1 MALSLDRLTTSVIG
15 FGNAA
20 SGMQA
25 SGVVNAILGGVY
37 MAESQYQKSAKPTSA
52 PKKAASTPKA
62 PQVADGF
69 ANAMG
74 YNDYLLDMDAIGKR
88 TYYAKLVA
96 LLKQYHGAG
105 KEEYRQYYVKLHSLE
120 KEFADEK
127 SKALQTALENQR
139 KKYELAGEAEKKVI
153 QDKIDLIDKEIAA
166 HNKLTETLK
175 EQKEIDYVNAQLKY
189 SNGSQLDS
197 FSRMELTR
205 KRDSLLSAQSEA
217 AYQSSMQAK
226 KEKYQNAM
234 NYASTIFS
242 NLASGTTS
250 NQSIVNNNSRQAN
263 INIVN
268 QALSS
273 AQIAKKVKD
282 EILGGLI

>member
-1 MALSLDRLTTSVIG
+1 
-15 FGNAA
+15 
-20 SGMQA
+20 
-25 SGVVNAILGGVY
+25 

-52 PKKAASTPKA
+52 PKKATSTPKS

-74 YNDYLLDMDAIGKR
+74 YNDYLLEMDAISKR
-88 TYYAKLVA
+88 TYYNKLAA

-105 KEEYRQYYVKLHSLE
+105 KEEYRQYYVKLHGLE

-127 SKALQTALENQR
+127 SKALQEAAEKKEKALQTALENQR
-139 KKYELAGEAEKKVI
+139 KKYELAGEAEKKII

-250 NQSIVNNNSRQAN
+250 NQSIVNNNSRNAN
-263 INIVN
+263 ISIIN

-273 AQIAKKVKD
+273 AQIAQKVKD